1 MSLWIESTKL
11 LEINFQ
17 NGGGEISER
26 PKSVGP
32 RNRCITKDVIGTEI
46 KR

>member
-11 LEINFQ
+11 LESNFQ
-17 NGGGEISER
+17 DGGGEISET
-26 PKSVGP
+26 KSLGP
-32 RNRCITKDVIGTEI
+32 RNRCITKDVIGTEV